1 MTVAVRH
8 RHSVEGGYARGEETR
23 ARIVTA
29 ALRLFGQRGF
39 DGAST
44 RDIATAAGVNAP
56 ALQYYFDNKEGVFIA
71 CVEHIVK
78 RVWEY
83 LSRVVERAEQAVAG
97 DADDEELIRAFCDI
111 QLQLAD
117 FMFTSKDAED
127 WRLFMARLQS
137 GEGPP
142 AGFKIIYQSV
152 SSRMSKVTST
162 IVGRLLGRPA
172 DDEETLI
179 RTMTLSGQLM
189 VFQLARRSVMTKLN
203 WDEVHAG
210 RLALLQKV
218 LREHTESLLRSM
230 MASRDADY
238 RGNRDTHG
246 KRAASRRKKH

>member
-8 RHSVEGGYARGEETR
+8 RHSVDGGYARGEETR

-56 ALQYYFDNKEGVFIA
+56 ALQYYFDNKEGVFVA

-83 LSRVVERAEQAVAG
+83 LSQVVERGEQAVASG
-97 DADDEELIRAFCDI
+97 ADDEELIEAFCAI
-111 QLQLAD
+111 QVQLAE
-117 FMFTSKDAED
+117 FMFTSKDADD

-137 GEGPP
+137 GEGPA
-142 AGFKIIYQSV
+142 AGFKVVYQSV

-162 IVGRLLGRPA
+162 IVGRLLGRPP

-189 VFQLARRSVMTKLN
+189 VFQHARRSVLTKLN
-203 WDEVHAG
+203 WDAVDAG

-218 LREHTESLLRSM
+218 IREHTESLLRLM
-230 MASRDADY
+230 MAA
-238 RGNRDTHG
+238 RDTGSRAYRDVHG
-246 KRAASRRKKH
+246 RRATSKRKKQ

>member
-29 ALRLFGQRGF
+29 ALKLFGQRGF

-44 RDIATAAGVNAP
+44 RDIATAAAVNAP

-78 RVWEY
+78 CVWEY
-83 LSRVVERAEQAVAG
+83 LSRVVERAEQAVEAQAG
-97 DADDEELIRAFCDI
+97 DEELIQAFCDI
-111 QLQLAD
+111 QLQLAG

-137 GEGPP
+137 GEGPA
-142 AGFKIIYQSV
+142 AGFKIIYQCV

-203 WDEVHAG
+203 WDEVDAD

-230 MASRDADY
+230 IAARQADSPH
-238 RGNRDTHG
+238 NRDTHAR
-246 KRAASRRKKH
+246 RAPSRRKKH

>member
-1 MTVAVRH
+1 MTVAGRH

-44 RDIATAAGVNAP
+44 RDIATAAAVNAP

-83 LSRVVERAEQAVAG
+83 LSQVVEHAEKAVA
-97 DADDEELIRAFCDI
+97 DEVDDEELIRAFCDI
-111 QLQLAD
+111 QLQLAK

-137 GEGPP
+137 GEGPT
-142 AGFKIIYQSV
+142 AGFKIIYQNV

-189 VFQLARRSVMTKLN
+189 VFQHARRSVMTKLN
-203 WDEVHAG
+203 WDEVDAG

-218 LREHTESLLRSM
+218 IREHTESLLRSM
-230 MASRDADY
+230 MASRDTGHRPD
-238 RGNRDTHG
+238 RDIRG
-246 KRAASRRKKH
+246 KRPAPGRKKH